1 MTHEALMQL
10 VSNLFSLVAAMTGQP
25 LVSDALPEVHR
36 VPHAQIEAMACQQ
49 ACRVRAIYVPHLG
62 IYLDDTL
69 DLEQNPF
76 DRSILLHELV
86 HHAQAVMG
94 KYEDLSLCQSWRS
107 SEVEAYR
114 IQDAYL
120 AQIGSAQRISHAIA
134 QSLRCP

>member
-1 MTHEALMQL
+1 MSHDALIQL
-10 VSNLFSLVAAMTGQP
+10 VAKLFAIVTSMTGQP
-25 LVSDALPEVHR
+25 LISDNLPEVHR

-49 ACRVRAIYVPHLG
+49 ACRVRAIYIPHLG
-62 IYLDDTL
+62 VYLDDDL
-69 DLEQNPF
+69 DIERNEF

-94 KYEDLSLCQSWRS
+94 KYEDLSLCESWKS

-120 AQIGSAQRISHAIA
+120 VRAGSGRRIPPGIA
-134 QSLRCP
+134 QLLNCK